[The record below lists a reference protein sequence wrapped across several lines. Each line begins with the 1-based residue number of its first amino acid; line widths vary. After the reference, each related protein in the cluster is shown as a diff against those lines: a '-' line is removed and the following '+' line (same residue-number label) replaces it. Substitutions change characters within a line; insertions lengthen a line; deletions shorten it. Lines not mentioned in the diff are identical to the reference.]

1 MNSVVNLTTVIT
13 PVYNSEKY
21 IKRVVECVQQQTVQV
36 LEHILIDDGSSDS
49 SVAILDELAK
59 VYPNVI
65 ILKQSNAGAGKAR
78 NAGIAIAKG
87 KYIAFLDAD
96 DLWGSK
102 KLENQIS
109 FMERTRCDFSYS
121 DYFKVTGEGLKE
133 LVVTPHTVHYNELLI
148 NCSIGCLTAVYNQ
161 DSLGKLYMS
170 DIRQGQDW
178 SLWLKITRL
187 GIVAYRS
194 PECDAYY
201 TVSKDSL
208 SSFKLKK
215 LINMFKIYRYSE
227 KLSIIKS
234 LWFLSRHSVN
244 RLRKFF
250 EK

>member
-1 MNSVVNLTTVIT
+1 MKKLINLTTVIT
-13 PVYNSEKY
+13 PVYNSELY
-21 IKRVVECVQQQTVQV
+21 IKRVIETVQNQSVSV
-36 LEHILIDDGSSDS
+36 LEHILIDDGSTDKS
-49 SVAILDELAK
+49 SQLLEQFANT
-59 VYPNVI
+59 YPNVI
-65 ILKQSNAGAGKAR
+65 VLKQKNSGAGKAR

-96 DLWGSK
+96 DLWGTK
-102 KLENQIS
+102 KIENQIG
-109 FMERTRCDFSYS
+109 FMERMNYDFTYT
-121 DYFKVTGEGLKE
+121 DYFKVIDGKTG
-133 LVVTPHTVHYNELLI
+133 VIVPTPSLINYRELLI
-148 NCSIGCLTAVYNQ
+148 NCPIGCLTAVYNQ
-161 DSLGKLYMS
+161 TSLGKMYMS

-234 LWFLSRHSVN
+234 LWFLSCHSVN
-244 RLRKFF
+244 RLRKSF